1 MVALLDTAASYEIC
15 FENEI
20 EKIAGSACIYST
32 GFQMR
37 VNGVADGITYFFED
51 DGDGNIYRFH
61 FDSLN
66 AKVIDDRNFGT
77 VDYTKGEVLIGYTS
91 SVTIVNTTVDNS
103 VVEVRQF
110 LRSKTSLL
118 RRLLLLTSISPSLT
132 SSL

>member
-1 MVALLDTAASYEIC
+1 
-15 FENEI
+15 
-20 EKIAGSACIYST
+20 
-32 GFQMR
+32 MR

-103 VVEVRQF
+103 TIEVRAIPKEQDIIA
-110 LRSKTSLL
+110 SKTA
-118 RRLLLLTSISPSLT
+118 SINFDIAKSDIISVIDT
-132 SSL
+132 QIAGS